1 MDCNSTHIVSHC
13 WYCNRLQY
21 TMDGMDNHSYRLQ
34 WNGAWILW
42 RYYLLYET
50 TIECSKNAH
59 SIVMVVKSFK
69 KGGNPLCERFFTFH
83 GNKVHFFGFFKKF
96 FTLAFAFAF
105 ALYCINAL
113 TASWFTKLHI
123 FCSASAAFIIN
134 SSIVLSCGIY
144 VFMT

>member
-34 WNGAWILW
+34 WNMAWVLW

-69 KGGNPLCERFFTFH
+69 KGEILFVNDFLLFTQI
-83 GNKVHFFGFFKKF
+83 KF
-96 FTLAFAFAF
+96 IFLDFSKIFLLLLLPSYF
-105 ALYCINAL
+105 IAL
-113 TASWFTKLHI
+113 TCYHIMIHEASHI
-123 FCSASAAFIIN
+123 LQRFCG
-134 SSIVLSCGIY
+134 VHHQ
-144 VFMT
+144 